1 MTDGPG
7 RAAGIDVRE
16 SVSLVPALG
25 HGRPQIA
32 HRLDPRYGAMRPA
45 ELLPL
50 IQELAAAIDTS
61 AVDCVLGF
69 PEGGVLPAFAF
80 AQLVGRPL
88 ILSTRLR
95 LDLPGGIAFTSCQ
108 GTDHFV
114 HGLAPGHRAVIV
126 EDEVTTGQTIASAVR
141 ALRSAGVRVDDVGT
155 LLAVDDPAMWRL
167 MEEERVRLHARVRL
181 PGEYRARL
189 GA

>member
-1 MTDGPG
+1 PDT
-7 RAAGIDVRE
+7 
-16 SVSLVPALG
+16 G
-25 HGRPQIA
+25 H
-32 HRLDPRYGAMRPA
+32 MRPA

-61 AVDCVLGF
+61 DVDCVLGF

-95 LDLPGGIAFTSCQ
+95 LALPDGIAFRSCQ

-114 HGLAPGHRAVIV
+114 HGLAAGRRAVIV

-141 ALRSAGVRVDDVGT
+141 ALRSAGGRGDGGGT
-155 LLAVDDPAMWRL
+155 LLAVADPGMWRL
-167 MEEERVRLHARVRL
+167 REEERVRLHARVRL
-181 PGEYRARL
+181 PGESRARL